1 MHTSIK
7 YQTQYD
13 EVTELPN
20 RTGLISHISD
30 ENIRQQNNG
39 LFGALIVI
47 DAQQFS
53 AINELDGNHKG
64 EQLLSLIARRLE
76 KLISVP
82 DYVARLRGCEF
93 VIVLSD
99 LHSDREHAAQ
109 ISMRFAEQIALTL
122 KQPFN
127 LTSEKLTLKFA
138 YGITHFPS
146 EGLQAEDIL
155 RQAAMAMKTAQDN
168 PLSNISFFAKAIEE
182 KINRTHQLQSKIR
195 QGLDNN
201 EFTLCFQPRTNS
213 NGNLVGAEALCRWY
227 QGNNTWVEPAD
238 FIPVAEESDLIIP
251 LGEWVLL
258 NAFTQLKHWVKT
270 GLPQYFKTLSLNVS
284 PKQLLQDNFIETI
297 EQYLLQTDVDPSLIE
312 IEITETV
319 LVSNTEL
326 IINKLH
332 ELRRL
337 GFRFAI
343 DDFGTG
349 YSSFQY
355 LSILPVSALKI
366 DQSFIVNLM
375 QQHSQQLIVTA
386 IINMG
391 KSLNLEVVAEGV
403 ETQQQLDFLID
414 KGCSQ
419 FQGYL
424 VSAPLTTIDFQKLL
438 NSRKDKETKLQNSTI
453 KLEKPNS

>member
-1 MHTSIK
+1 M
-7 YQTQYD
+7 
-13 EVTELPN
+13 
-20 RTGLISHISD
+20 
-30 ENIRQQNNG
+30 
-39 LFGALIVI
+39 
-47 DAQQFS
+47 
-53 AINELDGNHKG
+53 
-64 EQLLSLIARRLE
+64 
-76 KLISVP
+76 
-82 DYVARLRGCEF
+82 
-93 VIVLSD
+93 
-99 LHSDREHAAQ
+99 
-109 ISMRFAEQIALTL
+109 
-122 KQPFN
+122 
-127 LTSEKLTLKFA
+127 
-138 YGITHFPS
+138 
-146 EGLQAEDIL
+146 
-155 RQAAMAMKTAQDN
+155 
-168 PLSNISFFAKAIEE
+168 
-182 KINRTHQLQSKIR
+182 
-195 QGLDNN
+195 DNN

-213 NGNLVGAEALCRWY
+213 NGYLVGAEALCRWY

-270 GLPQYFKTLSLNVS
+270 GLPQNFKTLSLNVS
-284 PKQLLQDNFIETI
+284 PKQLLQDDFIETI
-297 EQYLLQTDVDPSLIE
+297 EQYLLQTGVDPSLIE

-386 IINMG
+386 IISMG

-403 ETQQQLDFLID
+403 ETQQQLDFLIE

-424 VSAPLTTIDFQKLL
+424 VSTPLTSIDFQELL
-438 NSRKDKETKLQNSTI
+438 NSRKDKEIKLENSPN